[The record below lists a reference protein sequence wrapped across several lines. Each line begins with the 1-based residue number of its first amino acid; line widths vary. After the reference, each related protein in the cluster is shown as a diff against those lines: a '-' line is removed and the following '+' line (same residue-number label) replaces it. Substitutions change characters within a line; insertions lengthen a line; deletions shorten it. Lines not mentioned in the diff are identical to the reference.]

1 MSKKITLEEA
11 SKLVEFHQLPNGEW
25 VVANVR
31 GGVYGGVWG
40 SVKGNVCGNVEGDV
54 WGTVCGNVEGDVWGS
69 VGGDVLNQEAEGGE

>member
-40 SVKGNVCGNVEGDV
+40 SVKGYGCGIVVGVV
-54 WGTVCGNVEGDVWGS
+54 WGTVCGNVEGDV
-69 VGGDVLNQEAEGGE
+69 LNQEGKGDE